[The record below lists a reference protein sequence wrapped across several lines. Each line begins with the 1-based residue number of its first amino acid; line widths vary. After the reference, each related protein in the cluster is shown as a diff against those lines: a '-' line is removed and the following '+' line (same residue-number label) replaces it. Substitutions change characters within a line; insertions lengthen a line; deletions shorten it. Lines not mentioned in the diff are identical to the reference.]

1 MKRGGEYE
9 EVYHESVSPTV
20 LLSDKGSVLA
30 GPPVCRTAAENTGRS
45 DAVGGDT
52 VDLGTLNGFDHV

>member
-9 EVYHESVSPTV
+9 EVDHESVLPTV
-20 LLSDKGSVLA
+20 LFSDKGSVLA
-30 GPPVCRTAAENTGRS
+30 GPPVCRAAPENTGRA
-45 DAVGGDT
+45 DAVGGDN